1 MSAQTQPA
9 ATRREDAPLGV
20 LVGVDGSDQSVSAAR
35 WAQREAGLRGEPL
48 TLVTAYSI
56 PAYWGYGADAGG
68 AVLDDSRLREGV
80 QALLEEVAGKLDA
93 DGVRPELR
101 VEIGDAAGVLVELS
115 AEASLLVSGAR
126 GRGGFMGRLLG
137 SVAAALPGHAHCP
150 VAIIPAGVEASR
162 AGDRTAVVVGVDG
175 SEQGRAAALEA
186 AEEARL
192 RQAPLKLVCAVPP
205 LGANAAWLAVSLD
218 EEARERELRERL
230 EAGAAWISSEFPGL
244 EVLTG
249 RVDGT
254 PVDVILNPLGVP
266 SRMNVGQ
273 ILETHLGWAAR
284 VLGFEAKTPVFQGA
298 SEDEIGTLIR
308 LAGATWA
315 RRTRRSP
322 AGHRGAARGRT
333 PPGHGRGRARC
344 AGRRRS

>member
-115 AEASLLVSGAR
+115 ADASLLVSGAR

-186 AEEARL
+186 AEEACL

-230 EAGAAWISSEFPGL
+230 DAGAAWISSEFPGL
-244 EVLTG
+244 EVLTEL
-249 RVDGT
+249 VDGT
-254 PVDVILNPLGVP
+254 PVDVLVDQTATARLTVVGTRGLG
-266 SRMNVGQ
+266 
-273 ILETHLGWAAR
+273 
-284 VLGFEAKTPVFQGA
+284 GF
-298 SEDEIGTLIR
+298 
-308 LAGATWA
+308 AGAIVGST
-315 RRTRRSP
+315 S
-322 AGHRGAARGRT
+322 RGVADHAKGPVLVVPFREDVRL
-333 PPGHGRGRARC
+333 
-344 AGRRRS
+344 GRRASFGPVQDQPES

>member
-9 ATRREDAPLGV
+9 APRREDAPLGV

-35 WAQREAGLRGEPL
+35 WAQREAGLLGEPL

-115 AEASLLVSGAR
+115 ADASLLVSGAR

-150 VAIIPAGVEASR
+150 VALIPAGVEASR

-230 EAGAAWISSEFPGL
+230 DAGAAWISSEFPGL
-244 EVLTG
+244 EVLTEL
-249 RVDGT
+249 VDGT
-254 PVDVILNPLGVP
+254 PVDVLVDQTATARLTV
-266 SRMNVGQ
+266 VG
-273 ILETHLGWAAR
+273 TR
-284 VLGFEAKTPVFQGA
+284 
-298 SEDEIGTLIR
+298 EIG
-308 LAGATWA
+308 
-315 RRTRRSP
+315 
-322 AGHRGAARGRT
+322 
-333 PPGHGRGRARC
+333 RAHV
-344 AGRRRS
+344 